1 MTQQENAAN
10 IAQQGTLVVPPSQDF
25 MSAAL
30 QGSVQQILAEN
41 LGAKVDC
48 EFLVG
53 ADSTETKSG
62 ILQYAGT
69 GAIVLFDEASG
80 NYIICD
86 AYSIK
91 FVTLYPPQQ
100 AVPDP
105 SRETTPAPDD
115 ATKQPATEAPQS
127 GAQGTQQ
134 TPTPAEPMQ
143 ISGVQAVNARA
154 RSQAAFNYA
163 KRKARR

>member
-1 MTQQENAAN
+1 MTQQENATN

-30 QGSVQQILAEN
+30 QGSIQQILAEN
-41 LGAKVDC
+41 LGKKVDC

-53 ADSTETKSG
+53 VDTTETKSG

-69 GAIVLFDEASG
+69 GCIVLYDETSG
-80 NYIICD
+80 NHIICD
-86 AYSIK
+86 ACSIK
-91 FVTLYPPQQ
+91 FVTLYPPEQ
-100 AVPDP
+100 VGPGT
-105 SRETTPAPDD
+105 SRETAPTPDD
-115 ATKQPATEAPQS
+115 ATRQPATEAPQS
-127 GAQGTQQ
+127 GAQGTRQ
-134 TPTPAEPMQ
+134 TPAPAQPMQ
-143 ISGVQAVNARA
+143 ISGAQPVNARA